1 MDPRTQLTPIER
13 RQAWTAFRAAASQ
26 QNGPPFQYPRQR
38 QLSQWQQD
46 IRSSW
51 RWFLHR
57 SHGLTGYSLKWF
69 QGRDKSFRTWGPI
82 TRYSARQVP
91 QCVGSAL
98 QLLPF
103 RPNGSRSEVKSQGTK
118 APVKTLEARD
128 RRSPLTTRRMSRIAK
143 GSLLQGPLFSKT
155 SARADSQKRRSP
167 IQFRIASSPRK
178 RESCWGVGANAG
190 AFLPERGFLCATA
203 LT

>member
-1 MDPRTQLTPIER
+1 MDPRTQLTGLPIER
-13 RQAWTAFRAAASQ
+13 PQAWTAFRAAASR
-26 QNGPPFQYPRQR
+26 QNGSPVQYPRQR

-57 SHGLTGYSLKWF
+57 SHELTGQSLKWF
-69 QGRDKSFRTWGPI
+69 QGRDKGFRTWGPM

-91 QCVGSAL
+91 QCVRSAL
-98 QLLPF
+98 QLFPF
-103 RPNGSRSEVKSQGTK
+103 GPNGVTIRSQGTK
-118 APVKTLEARD
+118 TPVKTLEARD

-167 IQFRIASSPRK
+167 IQFRIASCARK
-178 RESCWGVGANAG
+178 RESCG
-190 AFLPERGFLCATA
+190 RGWVPMLA
-203 LT
+203 LS